1 MNKKYSI
8 VLIAIL
14 VITALIVGCSNAPGT
29 TAPAKDQVF
38 TIGYNNLGQGVP
50 ALDLIEAEGR
60 YVNTVLGNKFTV
72 VNNEFQADKLQKDIQ
87 SLISSGV
94 HGIMLFG
101 WVPTAIPGI
110 SDMCQQAKIPFVIFD
125 QIPRDEEQK
134 AYLSKN
140 PYYVGSVGIDNTTS
154 AANIAKIAAEK
165 YKTAL
170 IIGGA
175 VGDIVHDARFAGFR
189 QAFEKAGGTILG
201 EAHCSDPSEATAKGE
216 DLLAAHPEAECIYA
230 LTGDFAT
237 GMITALGN
245 KKLEIPIFASDI
257 VAASLEDINS
267 GKIEVGQGGCS
278 IATSM
283 AAVLLQNY
291 LDGHSIKTPEG
302 QAPYFGNIVLFEVRA
317 KDTADYKKYF
327 VDGNPFTEDQIKSLS
342 YRYNEKV
349 DYSTYMD
356 FIKNYSIDMLNE
368 AHK

>member
-1 MNKKYSI
+1 MNKKRLMVI
-8 VLIAIL
+8 IAI
-14 VITALIVGCSNAPGT
+14 VAAMALFAGCTGTPGT
-29 TAPAKDQVF
+29 TAPPTDKTFSV
-38 TIGYNNLGQGVP
+38 GYNNLGQGVP

-60 YVNTVLGNKFTV
+60 YVNTILGNKFTV
-72 VNNEFQADKLQKDIQ
+72 VNDEFQADKLQKDIQ

-94 HGIMLFG
+94 NGIMLFG

-110 SDMCQQAKIPFVIFD
+110 SDMCQQAKVPFVIFD

-134 AYLSKN
+134 ANLLKN
-140 PYYVGSVGIDNTTS
+140 PYYAGSVGIDNTTS
-154 AANIAKIAAEK
+154 AANLAKIAAEK

-175 VGDIVHDARFAGFR
+175 VGDIVHDARFAGFK
-189 QAFEKAGGTILG
+189 QAFEAAGGKILG
-201 EAHCSDPSEATAKGE
+201 EAHCTDPSEATTKGE

-257 VAASLEDINS
+257 VAASLADINS

-283 AAVLLQNY
+283 AAILLQNY
-291 LDGHSIKTPEG
+291 MDGHPIKTTDN

-327 VDGNPFTEDQIKSLS
+327 VDGNPFTEKQIKSLS
-342 YRYNEKV
+342 YRYNNKV
-349 DYSTYMD
+349 DYKAFMD
-356 FIKNYSIDMLNE
+356 FIDSYSIDMLNE